1 VTIYLIAGPPGVGKS
16 TNGVQ
21 FIPVG
26 TPVVDQDLAAYQY
39 KKQGFSDYQD
49 LASLRT
55 GQTIREHLFAQE
67 DFAFEL
73 NLGFV
78 SHYDYLRSLVAF
90 NPANKIELLLFFTDD
105 VTLCLNRAKSRHL
118 SGGHLVKPEV
128 VEEMYRNTI
137 PLLLANQTLFD
148 RVRLIDVNGTS
159 VTEHEKVAKQLPAWI
174 IRHGLVMYL
183 YETKQQQKSKSR
195 RPRL

>member
-1 VTIYLIAGPPGVGKS
+1 VKIYLIAGPPGVGKS
-16 TNGVQ
+16 TNGVD

-39 KKQGFSDYQD
+39 KKQGFADYQD

-55 GQTIREHLFAQE
+55 GQTIREHLFAYE

-78 SHYDYLRSLVAF
+78 SHYDYLRSLAAV
-90 NPANKIELLLFFTDD
+90 NPANKIELILFFTDD
-105 VTLCLNRAKSRHL
+105 ITLCLNRAASRHR

-137 PLLLANQTLFD
+137 PLLLANQILFD

-159 VTEHEKVAKQLPAWI
+159 VIEHERMVKDLPAWI
-174 IRHGLVMYL
+174 VRNGLVMYL
-183 YETKQQQKSKSR
+183 SEAKRTQKSRGRK
-195 RPRL
+195 PKL